1 MSWLNFIKEILYK
14 IIMKFLS
21 ENQINDSHL
30 PIGNHMNLLQ
40 NVSKDKKTP
49 LIYSKS
55 AKFIRRFFRFIH
67 FIHSI
72 KLK

>member
-40 NVSKDKKTP
+40 NVSKDKKHP
-49 LIYSKS
+49 
-55 AKFIRRFFRFIH
+55 
-67 FIHSI
+67 
-72 KLK
+72 